1 MNRPLFAALIAAALV
16 TQMMSARDGLADGG
30 RYQLIPK
37 VPVPSQTGTSREQA
51 VLLDTKTGQTWR
63 LVWDAKTGKTKG
75 AHWMP
80 MDLVF
85 AEELDPG
92 RASLASRGSKK
103 SERSEAKG
111 TRKNPS
117 YRRLD
122 EDYDDDP

>member
-16 TQMMSARDGLADGG
+16 TQVVSARDGFAEGG

-37 VPVPSQTGTSREQA
+37 VPVPSQTGKSREQA
-51 VLLDTKTGQTWR
+51 ILLDTKTGQTWR
-63 LVWDAKTGKTKG
+63 LVWDAKNGKTKG
-75 AHWMP
+75 AHWLP

-85 AEELDPG
+85 AEELNRG
-92 RASLASRGSKK
+92 SASLASRGAKK
-103 SERSEAKG
+103 NEASGAKG

-117 YRRLD
+117 HRRLD